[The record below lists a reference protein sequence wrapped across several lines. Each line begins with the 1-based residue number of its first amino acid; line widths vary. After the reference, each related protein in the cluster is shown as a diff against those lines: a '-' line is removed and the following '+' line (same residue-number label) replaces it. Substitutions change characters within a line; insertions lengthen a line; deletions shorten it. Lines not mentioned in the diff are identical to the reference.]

1 MGSWDVPGAAPLL
14 LVEGSSRLLRP
25 DEQVFEEML
34 EGWTSQQLAR
44 ALKRSTIEPR
54 VRLVRSFQ
62 HYTNEYPWT
71 WRPADVEDFIA
82 SRVSRPKPVAL
93 STIRS
98 DAAAIRVFCDYLT
111 DARYQWVAVCQRL
124 FGDVPAQICF
134 EWNTSAHVSDYEG
147 RPGRRAMTKVELQ
160 DLFDMIDDMVAAQ
173 HTAGSKAWI
182 TTLRDA
188 AALKTAYAF
197 GLRRRELVMLEL
209 ADFGRNP
216 HAPEF
221 GDLGVLYV
229 RWGKANRGGAPKKR
243 SVLTVF
249 PWSVTILREWL
260 DEHRALMPTSARS
273 TALWPS
279 ERSGR
284 IDIASMGKRFA
295 FYRAQAGLPGGLGMH
310 CLRHSYVTHLIED
323 GWDPLF
329 VQQQVGHSHAATTG
343 LYTWVSSD
351 YRNKMLRAAL
361 NGTISQA
368 LPPTAG
374 AGDAR

>member
-1 MGSWDVPGAAPLL
+1 LGGSWDVPGAAPLL
-14 LVEGSSRLLRP
+14 LVEGSTRLLRP
-25 DEQVFEEML
+25 DEQIFEAML
-34 EGWTSQQLAR
+34 EGWANQQLAR

-54 VRLVRSFQ
+54 VRLVRRFQ
-62 HYTNEYPWT
+62 RYTNDYPWN
-71 WRPADVEDFIA
+71 WHPSDVEDFIA
-82 SRVSRPKPVAL
+82 SRASRDRPVAL

-98 DAAAIRVFCDYLT
+98 DAAAIRAFCDYVT
-111 DARYQWVAVCQRL
+111 DARYQWVAACQRL

-134 EWNTSAHVSDYEG
+134 EWNTSAHVSEYEG
-147 RPGRRAMTKVELQ
+147 RPERRAMTKAELQ
-160 DLFDMIDDMVAAQ
+160 ALFDLMDDMVATQ
-173 HTAGSKAWI
+173 HAVGSKSWL

-188 AALKTAYAF
+188 AAFKTAYAF

-216 HAPEF
+216 HAAEF

-249 PWSVTILREWL
+249 PWSVSVLREWI
-260 DEHRALMPTSARS
+260 DEHRILMSTSARS

-284 IDIASMGKRFA
+284 MGIASMGKRFA
-295 FYRAQAGLPGGLGMH
+295 FYRAQAGLPEELGMH
-310 CLRHSYVTHLIED
+310 CLRHSYVTHLIEG

-351 YRNKMLRAAL
+351 FRNKRLRAAL
-361 NGTISQA
+361 DNTIRQA
-368 LPPTAG
+368 LAPTEG
-374 AGDAR
+374 NDR

>member
-1 MGSWDVPGAAPLL
+1 
-14 LVEGSSRLLRP
+14 
-25 DEQVFEEML
+25 
-34 EGWTSQQLAR
+34 
-44 ALKRSTIEPR
+44 
-54 VRLVRSFQ
+54 
-62 HYTNEYPWT
+62 
-71 WRPADVEDFIA
+71 
-82 SRVSRPKPVAL
+82 VSRDKPAAL

-98 DAAAIRVFCDYLT
+98 DAAAIRAFCDYLT
-111 DARYQWVAVCQRL
+111 DARYQWTATCQRL

-134 EWNTSAHVSDYEG
+134 EWNTSAHVSEYEG
-147 RPGRRAMTKVELQ
+147 RPERRAMTKAELQ
-160 DLFDMIDDMVAAQ
+160 ALFDLMDDMVATQ
-173 HTAGSKAWI
+173 HAAGSKSWL

-216 HAPEF
+216 HAAEF

-249 PWSVTILREWL
+249 PWSVSVLREWI
-260 DEHRALMPTSARS
+260 DEHRILMPTSARS

-284 IDIASMGKRFA
+284 VGVASMGKRFA
-295 FYRAQAGLPGGLGMH
+295 FYRAQAGLPEVLGMH
-310 CLRHSYVTHLIED
+310 CLRHSYVTHLIEG

-351 YRNKMLRAAL
+351 FRNKALRAAL
-361 NGTISQA
+361 DNTIRQA
-368 LPPTAG
+368 LAPAEG
-374 AGDAR
+374 NDR